1 MRSRNIQSLIIT
13 LLIFIVA
20 PFCFGNGSTNS
31 IIVNYPGARHLD
43 AATQK
48 LLQVMAVDLLK
59 TSNFNSLTHSKLLQS
74 KIPAIQQRYRK
85 AISGHYIVISFD
97 QEQNF
102 MTVGGN
108 VEVFEIVIGLNSP
121 EYADSLFTIDPNGRV
136 VEHAKFSGAKCM
148 ELLKVLKDAAD
159 RQR

>member
-1 MRSRNIQSLIIT
+1 MRSRNIPSLILT

-31 IIVNYPGARHLD
+31 MIVNYPGARHLD

-48 LLQVMAVDLLK
+48 LLHVMAVDLLK

-85 AISGHYIVISFD
+85 AISGHYMLISFD
-97 QEQNF
+97 SEQDF

-108 VEVFEIVIGLNSP
+108 VKVFEIVIGLNSP
-121 EYADSLFTIDPNGRV
+121 DYADSLFTIDPNGRV
-136 VEHAKFSGAKCM
+136 IEHAKFNGAKSM
-148 ELLKVLKDAAD
+148 ELLKALQEATAGG
-159 RQR
+159 